1 MNNNLDIS
9 SMVEAAIVSAFL
21 VILALFS
28 TYAFQLLD
36 FLFPVPVILLASR
49 RNFKYATLSAVTATI
64 LVLLIIG
71 IQLSI
76 MYICIY
82 TPLAIV
88 IAYFVNK
95 EKESHV
101 CIFSGTVVVI
111 VTSVVALQICKLF
124 FGVEVVKEFDIMIN
138 QFFEINKSIINSINF
153 SNIQGQRL
161 EEMTKIMINLVKQL
175 VPTFIIISA
184 VALTVVNY
192 MIACMIARKFKIKI
206 KPMKDIMFF
215 KLPKSFLLGVI
226 LMLIITNILSRLGT
240 TSYEV
245 VTSNL
250 IVLIILC
257 FLLQGLAVL
266 KFFLVKKKA
275 NAFIRFIVIIAII
288 IIPYL
293 NLLAVSLGL
302 GDYVLNLRRL
312 DTIK

>member
-1 MNNNLDIS
+1 MNKNLNTS
-9 SMVEAAIVSAFL
+9 SMTEAAIVSAFL

-36 FLFPVPVILLASR
+36 FLFPVPIILLASR
-49 RNFKYATLSAVTATI
+49 RDFKYATLSAVTATI
-64 LVLLIIG
+64 LILLIIG

-95 EKESHV
+95 DKNPSV

-124 FGVEVVKEFDIMIN
+124 FGVEVVKEFDIMIS
-138 QFFEINKSIINSINF
+138 QFFEINKKIVTSMNF
-153 SNIQGQRL
+153 SNVQGQSIDKML
-161 EEMTKIMINLVKQL
+161 NLFTNLVKQL
-175 VPTFIIISA
+175 VPTFIILSA

-192 MIACMIARKFKIKI
+192 MIACLVSRKFKVKI

-215 KLPKSFLLGVI
+215 RLPKNFMLGVV
-226 LMLIITNILSRLGT
+226 LMLIITVIVSKLST

-245 VTSNL
+245 VTINL
-250 IVLIILC
+250 TFLISLC
-257 FLLQGLAVL
+257 FLLQGLAVI
-266 KFFLVKKKA
+266 KFYLVKKKV
-275 NAFIRFIVIIAII
+275 NAFLRFVIIIAVILI
-288 IIPYL
+288 QYL
-293 NLLAVSLGL
+293 SILAMCIGV
-302 GDYVLNLRRL
+302 GDYILNLRRL
-312 DTIK
+312 NTIK